1 MANVNLY
8 TKFDYTDA
16 DGNLYSD
23 GSTTTAKT
31 ISITN
36 GEIFDRTYKIA
47 TGTGAAVGAT
57 GGPTEILSND
67 LITSFDF
74 LYIESDLAAE
84 IQLIC
89 TEGGTLSGGNIEN
102 GWVVKLNAGVP
113 FVLHNDDSRNMGN
126 MDAGFS
132 EGNYQ
137 AEIDDWAADWVAG
150 NIDSIRYYQ
159 ATGSDAKVR
168 VVAIG

>member
-36 GEIFDRTYKIA
+36 GEIFARTYKIA

-137 AEIDDWAADWVAG
+137 AEIDTWETNWAADT
-150 NIDSIRYYQ
+150 IDRIECYNGSGGTANVRIFA
-159 ATGSDAKVR
+159 AT
-168 VVAIG
+168 

>member
-102 GWVVKLNAGVP
+102 GWVVKLTAGVP
-113 FVLHNDDSRNMGN
+113 FILSNDDSRNMGN
-126 MDAGFS
+126 MAGTFNES
-132 EGNYQ
+132 NYQ
-137 AEIDDWAADWVAG
+137 SEIDTWETNWTADT
-150 NIDSIRYYQ
+150 IDRIECYIG
-159 ATGSDAKVR
+159 TGSTANVR
-168 VVAIG
+168 IFAAT